1 MPPEGYVDNRWN
13 RRIFIESLGLA
24 IAGGSVVSLAGC
36 PAASVFAQIQAW
48 VPVGLSAL
56 QGILTVLTPVIGPI
70 GGSIAVIVGLIKSSF
85 ADLMAAVSEYQN
97 APAASKA
104 TLLDKIKLILQ
115 DLADNFNKFLA
126 DLNLNGNPILSLVVS
141 LVQVILNVLAGFA
154 GALPGTPV
162 AIRRQVRLR
171 NGSTVT
177 VTPVK
182 LSLAD
187 FKKQF
192 NQLADNAGHPEI
204 DLH

>member
-1 MPPEGYVDNRWN
+1 MN
-13 RRIFIESLGLA
+13 RRTWMLTTGAGA
-24 IAGGSVVSLAGC
+24 IAFAGGGLAGC
-36 PAASVFAQIQAW
+36 TAASVFAQIEAW

-56 QGILTVLTPVIGPI
+56 SGILTVLTPVIGPI
-70 GGSIAVIVGLIKSSF
+70 GGSIGVIVGLIKASF

-162 AIRRQVRLR
+162 AMKRQVRLR

-177 VTPVK
+177 VTPAK
-182 LSLAD
+182 MTLAQ
-187 FKKQF
+187 FKAQF
-192 NQLADNAGHPEI
+192 NQLADAAGHPEI